1 MKRPIPS
8 DPPHSKGFTLVEVV
22 VSLTLMAIVFTA
34 AFGSYYLGIRLLED
48 ARHRLRA
55 SQIIQSEVER
65 LRTLNWSAL
74 QALDASATFIPS
86 GEYVAQFANLYTT
99 ERSVEFF
106 SAGNQAEI
114 TIEVDW
120 TNSKGIQSSESFS
133 TVFTKG
139 GLSDYLYS
147 IPPGTQ

>member
-1 MKRPIPS
+1 MKRPNPS
-8 DPPHSKGFTLVEVV
+8 DPAHSNGFTLVEVV

-34 AFGSYYLGIRLLED
+34 AFGSYFLGLRLLED

-74 QALDASATFIPS
+74 QALDTSAAFTPS

-99 ERSVEFF
+99 ARSIEFF
-106 SAGNQAEI
+106 SSGDQAEI
-114 TIEVDW
+114 IIEVDW
-120 TNSKGIQSSESFS
+120 TNSKGIQSSESFA